1 MILEVKVD
9 DSSFREWTE
18 RSIENVRM
26 MSDVLQ
32 DIRQIIWEDTS
43 EMIPL
48 EWGYLE
54 NSFFSHSQ
62 IISDYPFFELRIH
75 MTGIDNPK
83 AEGWDYALYMHEGKS
98 DGSGFNYTV
107 KGELHYLEKGFE
119 KSKPYFMK
127 YLEMDYLTALGV

>member
-1 MILEVKVD
+1 MILEVNVD

-18 RSIENVRM
+18 RSIGNVRM

-83 AEGWDYALYMHEGKS
+83 AKGWDYAEIQYTE
-98 DGSGFNYTV
+98 DFNHPI
-107 KGELHYLEKGFE
+107 KGEQFYLEKGFE

>member
-1 MILEVKVD
+1 MIFEVKVD

-62 IISDYPFFELRIH
+62 IISDYPLSKNHLI
-75 MTGIDNPK
+75 
-83 AEGWDYALYMHEGKS
+83 S
-98 DGSGFNYTV
+98 YT
-107 KGELHYLEKGFE
+107 LDIL
-119 KSKPYFMK
+119 PYFTK
-127 YLEMDYLTALGV
+127 KGNLFNSHS